1 MTTMGEDL
9 PPEMQAFA
17 RLIDAQPL
25 AVQEAFQFC
34 LAIAMQ
40 EAGKF
45 ELMGVTQVGDRIH
58 YAFQVYRGRCIH
70 RRPARDQQRG
80 GEKFARGVA
89 RDSARR
95 RAALTD
101 LAQISTGDRTDQRL
115 GDRK

>member
-45 ELMGVTQVGDRIH
+45 ELIGVTQVGDRIH
-58 YAFQVYRGRCIH
+58 YAFRSIAGDVFTVV
-70 RRPARDQQRG
+70 RP
-80 GEKFARGVA
+80 K
-89 RDSARR
+89 
-95 RAALTD
+95 
-101 LAQISTGDRTDQRL
+101 ISKEVERNLREELREILQEEGL
-115 GDRK
+115 L